1 LERLQRARPSARLL
15 TMFVTDGRTNYDRV
29 FDELLQ
35 EFWEDKP
42 GNRPTRIT
50 FFGKSCVV
58 RQEGIFAGSRKIDTI
73 GGILILRYLLHSP
86 GEGITGEWVPYR
98 DFRDGANFAS
108 YTKTNIEDV
117 IAREFAG
124 RKATLADRLEAIGG
138 AAHTFESN
146 PDLSM
151 IVYAFPSIP
160 ILSVFWD
167 QDEEFPPS
175 FQFLFDRSAPTF
187 LDMESLA
194 VLLHYVHR
202 KLAIVT
208 A

>member
-1 LERLQRARPSARLL
+1 
-15 TMFVTDGRTNYDRV
+15 MFVTEGRTNYDRV

-42 GNRPTRIT
+42 GNRPTKVT
-50 FFGKSCVV
+50 FFDESCVV
-58 RQEGIFAGSRKIDTI
+58 RQEGIFAGAGKIDTI
-73 GGILILRYLLHSP
+73 GGILVLRYLLHPP

-98 DFRDGANFAS
+98 EFRDGANFAS
-108 YTKTNIEDV
+108 YIKTNIEDL

-124 RKATLADRLEAIGG
+124 RKATLAGRLEAIGG
-138 AAHTFESN
+138 TAYAFESK

-151 IVYAFPSIP
+151 IVHAFPSIP
-160 ILSVFWD
+160 ILSVFWEED
-167 QDEEFPPS
+167 MEFPPS
-175 FQFLFDRSAPTF
+175 FQFLFDRSAPSF

-194 VLLHYVHR
+194 VLLHYAHQ
-202 KLAIVT
+202 KISELT

>member
-1 LERLQRARPSARLL
+1 MG
-15 TMFVTDGRTNYDRV
+15 MFVTDGRTNYDNV
-29 FDELLQ
+29 FDDLLA
-35 EFWEDKP
+35 EFWTEP
-42 GNRPTRIT
+42 PNRPAEAV
-50 FFGKSCVV
+50 FFNQLCLV

-73 GGILILRYLLHSP
+73 GSILILRYLLHPS
-86 GEGITGEWVPYR
+86 GDKIKDEWVPYR
-98 DFRDGANFAS
+98 EFRDGANFAS
-108 YTKTNIEDV
+108 YIKTNIEDI

-124 RKATLADRLEAIGG
+124 RKATLAGRLEAIGG
-138 AAHTFESN
+138 AAHNFESK

-151 IVYAFPSIP
+151 MVYAFPSIP

-167 QDEEFPPS
+167 QDDEFPPS
-175 FQFLFDRSAPTF
+175 FQFLFDRSAPSF

>member
-1 LERLQRARPSARLL
+1 
-15 TMFVTDGRTNYDRV
+15 MFVTDGRTNYDRV

-42 GNRPTRIT
+42 GNRPSKVT
-50 FFGKSCVV
+50 FFGESCVV
-58 RQEGIFAGSRKIDTI
+58 RQEGIFAGARKIDTI
-73 GGILILRYLLHSP
+73 GGILVLRYLLHPP
-86 GEGITGEWVPYR
+86 GEVITGEWVPYR
-98 DFRDGANFAS
+98 DFRDGANFAA
-108 YTKTNIEDV
+108 YIKTNIEDV

-124 RKATLADRLEAIGG
+124 RSTTLAGRLEAIGG
-138 AAHTFESN
+138 TACPFESK

-167 QDEEFPPS
+167 QDDEFPPS
-175 FQFLFDRSAPTF
+175 FQFLFDRSAPSF

-202 KLAIVT
+202 KLAVVT

>member
-1 LERLQRARPSARLL
+1 
-15 TMFVTDGRTNYDRV
+15 MFVTDGRTNYDNV
-29 FDELLQ
+29 FDDLLA
-35 EFWEDKP
+35 EFWKEP
-42 GNRPTRIT
+42 PNRPAETV
-50 FFGKSCVV
+50 FFNQLCLV
-58 RQEGIFAGSRKIDTI
+58 RQDGIFAGSRKIDTI
-73 GGILILRYLLHSP
+73 GSILILRYLLHPP
-86 GEGITGEWVPYR
+86 GDKIKDEWVPYR
-98 DFRDGANFAS
+98 EFRDGANFAS
-108 YTKTNIEDV
+108 YIKTNIEDV

-124 RKATLADRLEAIGG
+124 RKTTLADRLKALGSTVY
-138 AAHTFESN
+138 AFQSK

-151 IVYAFPSIP
+151 ITHTFPSIP

-167 QDEEFPPS
+167 QDDEFPPS
-175 FQFLFDRSAPTF
+175 FQFLFDRSASSF